1 MNLIIDFES
10 KVPLYYQL
18 KEQIKQNILDGEYS
32 EGDLIPSEREFSDS
46 YELSSTTIRRALND
60 LVQENFLERK
70 AGKGTFVRRR
80 KVRRDLHKVLGF
92 TKNMT
97 EMGLTPTTKV
107 LSKKRVVANSF
118 ARQRLGSAKGKK

>member
-1 MNLIIDFES
+1 MNLSIDFTS
-10 KVPLYYQL
+10 KVPLYFQL
-18 KEQIKQNILDGEYS
+18 KEQIRQRILDGEYK
-32 EGDLIPSEREFSDS
+32 EGDLIPSEREFSDR

-80 KVRRDLHKVLGF
+80 KVTRDLRKVLGF

-97 EMGLTPTTKV
+97 EMGLTPTTNV
-107 LSKKRVVANSF
+107 LSKSPRAFRS
-118 ARQRLGSAKGKK
+118 LISAAIG